1 MIECNPKNPP
11 DPPMDLGDMR
21 NLGVRR
27 LAVHCVSAE
36 CRHEAVFSAD
46 DYSNE
51 VDFVVPVALY
61 RTPVPAALNASAKRL
76 ILSFLLLQ
84 SPQTLV
90 INRQPGG

>member
-1 MIECNPKNPP
+1 
-11 DPPMDLGDMR
+11 MR

-36 CRHEAVFSAD
+36 CRQEAVFSAD

-61 RTPVPAALNASAKRL
+61 RTPVPAACISKKADSF
-76 ILSFLLLQ
+76 LSFVAV
-84 SPQTLV
+84 PAE
-90 INRQPGG
+90 PCD